1 MNPSPKDYDLMISI
15 ISTSPIAKDFIK
27 SDMDNLAAET
37 DKSLK
42 EACELMNIYAQEFN
56 AHMSFANNRPHL
68 MRLINEYSADR

>member
-42 EACELMNIYAQEFN
+42 EACELMNISSQEFN
-56 AHMSFANNRPHL
+56 AHMSFCK
-68 MRLINEYSADR
+68 